1 MEKYFAGFII
11 SICVTIIC
19 VCGGLLADT
28 HVIVL
33 PLHRDLLSAPE

>member
-19 VCGGLLADT
+19 VGGLLADT